1 MVLGRAVHQAI
12 AEYHL
17 SLQNKKPLAEG
28 ELQGHLD
35 AAVDQEGRCEI
46 PIDFKNGEDLDQ
58 LRTVGRQL
66 VELYQQE
73 AQPRNILA
81 VEQAF
86 RAKLTDPETGK
97 ELDVCLVGVFD
108 LIEEDDEGTV
118 SVVEIKTAARRWSA
132 GQVDL
137 DLQTSVYAEA
147 VVQAGLAPEGEDV
160 AIRYDILV
168 KNKKPVLDRQF
179 AVRRPGDRKMAM
191 TIAVHVLKAIE
202 RDAFYR
208 NPGWQCSGCQY
219 RKQCGI

>member
-1 MVLGRAVHQAI
+1 
-12 AEYHL
+12 
-17 SLQNKKPLAEG
+17 
-28 ELQGHLD
+28 
-35 AAVDQEGRCEI
+35 
-46 PIDFKNGEDLDQ
+46 
-58 LRTVGRQL
+58 VG
-66 VELYQQE
+66 
-73 AQPRNILA
+73 I
-81 VEQAF
+81 
-86 RAKLTDPETGK
+86 
-97 ELDVCLVGVFD
+97 FD
-108 LIEEDDEGTV
+108 LIENDEEGTV

-179 AVRRPGDRKMAM
+179 AVRHPGDRKMAM
-191 TIAVHVLKAIE
+191 TIAAHALKAIE

-219 RKQCGI
+219 RQRCGI